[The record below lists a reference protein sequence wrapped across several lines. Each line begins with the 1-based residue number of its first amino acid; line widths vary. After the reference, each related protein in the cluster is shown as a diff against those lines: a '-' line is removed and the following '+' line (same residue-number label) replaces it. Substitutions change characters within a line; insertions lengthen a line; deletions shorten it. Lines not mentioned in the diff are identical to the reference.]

1 MPNFA
6 VGDKVM
12 YPHRGA
18 GKIVGVENLE
28 LVEGFEDYYVI
39 EIPRD
44 RLTLRVPS
52 GKASDLGLRPV
63 MTKTKMSRILRVLRS
78 EPVDLP
84 NEYKERQQL
93 IEVKLRTCSA
103 KEIAEA
109 VRDLT
114 WHEERAHLTKRDND
128 LLSQGR
134 DLLASEM
141 AMATDVE
148 AMEVQITIDA
158 TLDKARAAR
167 IKAAEA
173 VSGL

>member
-1 MPNFA
+1 MPDFA

-28 LVEGFEDYYVI
+28 LVEGYVDYYVI

-44 RLTLRVPS
+44 RLTLRVPF
-52 GKASDLGLRPV
+52 GKATDLGLRPV
-63 MTKTKMSRILRVLRS
+63 MTKTKMNKILRILRS
-78 EPVDLP
+78 EPRELP
-84 NEYKERQQL
+84 LDYKERQQQ
-93 IEVKLRTCSA
+93 IEIMLRTCSSS
-103 KEIAEA
+103 EIAEA

-141 AMATDVE
+141 AMATDVD
-148 AMEVQITIDA
+148 ALEVQQTIDA
-158 TLDKARAAR
+158 TLAKATAAR
-167 IKAAEA
+167 LKAAQTQ
-173 VSGL
+173 

>member
-1 MPNFA
+1 MSDFA

-18 GKIVGVENLE
+18 GKIVGVENQE
-28 LVEGFEDYYVI
+28 LVEGFENYYVI

-44 RLTLRVPS
+44 RLTLRVPF

-63 MTKTKMSRILRVLRS
+63 MTKTKMNRILRVLRS
-78 EPVDLP
+78 QPEELP

-93 IEVKLRTCSA
+93 IEIKLRTCSA

-114 WHEERAHLTKRDND
+114 WHEQRAHLTKRDND

-141 AMATDVE
+141 AMATDVD
-148 AMEVQITIDA
+148 AMEVQQTIDA
-158 TLDKARAAR
+158 TLAKATAAR
-167 IKAAEA
+167 IKAAA
-173 VSGL
+173 AQA